1 MLYERT
7 ALSKKPDRLIRQ
19 ELDKLRSEGALTPDL
34 VLQDPYL
41 LDFLGLKERGWT
53 PGCRGR
59 AGVGRNRTWVPAST
73 AAWAMF

>member
-34 VLQDPYL
+34 VLQDPIYSISS
-41 LDFLGLKERGWT
+41 G
-53 PGCRGR
+53 
-59 AGVGRNRTWVPAST
+59 
-73 AAWAMF
+73 